1 MAVKTTTHKSKL
13 LTDMSIKLSF
23 MGRYI
28 AEQVMPK
35 KRVKLMTDYIMQY
48 DKSHLIREN
57 TRVGPKSIT
66 PVYEFGFDSDLT
78 YRTEGYGLKALV
90 TRHDLTQND
99 KPIDAEK
106 DVMEN
111 ITELLAVDREVRV
124 ATDMLSTS
132 TFTSTTLSSTDQW
145 SDYAGS
151 DPFGDIT
158 TAATTIRDASGQ
170 LPNTMICDWE
180 VAFKLV
186 QHTDVKDTRLVG
198 PGPLRREKVL
208 AVLADWFGLNV
219 IIGSAMYNT
228 AKEGATASLSTT
240 WGNDVFIGYI
250 NPKPGLKTQTC
261 CMTFELDPGRGVYRY
276 DPGDPPNAHYIMVRE
291 EGLDEKIIDSDC
303 GYVIENAIA

>member
-1 MAVKTTTHKSKL
+1 
-13 LTDMSIKLSF
+13 

-28 AEQVMPK
+28 AEQVMPR
-35 KRVKLMTDYIMQY
+35 KRVKLLTDYIMQY

-57 TRVGPKSIT
+57 TRVGPKSVT
-66 PVYEFGFDSDLT
+66 PIYEFGFDSDLT
-78 YRTEGYGLKALV
+78 YRTEAYGLKALV

-99 KPIDAEK
+99 KPIDADV

-111 ITELLAVDREVRV
+111 LTELLAVDREVRT
-124 ATDMLSTS
+124 ATDLLSTS
-132 TFTSTTLSSTDQW
+132 TFSSDTLSGTTQW
-145 SDYAGS
+145 SDYSGS

-158 TAATTIRDASGQ
+158 TAAVTIRDASGQ

-198 PGPLRREKVL
+198 QGPLRREKVL
-208 AVLADWFGLNV
+208 QVLSDWFGLKV

-228 AKEGATASLSTT
+228 SKEGATASLSAT
-240 WGNDVFIGYI
+240 WADDVFIGYI
-250 NPKPGLKTQTC
+250 NPNPGLKTQTC
-261 CMTFELDPGRGVYRY
+261 CMTFELDPGREVRRW
-276 DPGDPPNAHYIMVRE
+276 DVNDPPGAHYVLVRE
-291 EGLDEKIIDSDC
+291 EGLDEKIIDANC